1 MIGLI
6 RQSTTQDRLGR
17 TNLSRY
23 RTVLFVALSL
33 AGFGALSLTSVVC
46 HAAAEHAEHKV
57 EASQALQP
65 RRVLLISEG
74 EMETPADRAVDAGIR
89 SVLSVSAVAAGSSVK
104 FAVLTQWSLYKR
116 WIVGGATIAL
126 LQTAFLT
133 FLLAQRRRQR
143 KAELLLGL
151 ELRFESFTANLSA
164 TFANVSAAQTN
175 AEIANTLEKLREFL
189 DLERLSLYE
198 VSQEEGQF
206 VLSRVA
212 SLEGGPPGPQSFDRE
227 ELPWI
232 VSHLL
237 RGGDW
242 IIRCPE
248 DLPIDADGE
257 QVFLGLR
264 NYKFAGFVPLRVAS
278 HTLGCLAFISS
289 REGARPDGVVQ
300 RLRVVAEI
308 FANALVRKQF
318 ERGLGESQQRF
329 QLLANSAPIMIWM
342 SEQNKLRSFF
352 NKQWLEFTGRAL
364 DQELGNGW
372 LEGVHPEDF
381 RQCLNTYS
389 SSFEARLPF
398 TMEFRLKRA
407 NGEYG
412 WVFDSGVPRY
422 TPAGEFMGYIGSCM
436 DITGRMQAE
445 QGILDLSGRLIFAQE
460 EERCRIARELHDD
473 FSQRLAVLAI
483 QLGQVSQS
491 LPHADRATVERLHQM
506 WEKTTELSADIHR
519 LSHQLHSSKLHHVG
533 LLAAAKSLCEETEEQ
548 HGIRIEFID
557 RRVPE
562 EIPPDM
568 GLCFFRIVQ
577 EALSNIVRH
586 SGAKQA
592 HVEFVGTP
600 SHLRLRIV
608 DAGVGFDPSSRASR
622 GGLGLASMR
631 ERLRLVGGNLSLCSQ
646 PMEGTEIVAEVPLTP
661 TDLGRQFVQT
671 ARQHAVGG

>member
-1 MIGLI
+1 MMGSI
-6 RQSTTQDRLGR
+6 RRWSFQNRQRVTTFGQYRSLLFMALRL
-17 TNLSRY
+17 
-23 RTVLFVALSL
+23 F
-33 AGFGALSLTSVVC
+33 GFAVVPLTSVVC
-46 HAAAEHAEHKV
+46 HATAGPNVK
-57 EASQALQP
+57 ASQALEP
-65 RRVLLISEG
+65 KRVVLIYEG
-74 EMETPADRAVDAGIR
+74 EISLAAERTVDAGIR
-89 SVLSVSAVAAGSSVK
+89 SVLSVSALAAGSSVK
-104 FAVLTQWSLYKR
+104 FAVLTLGSLYKR
-116 WIVGGATIAL
+116 WIVGGAAFAL

-133 FLLAQRRRQR
+133 FLLAQRRRR
-143 KAELLLGL
+143 RRAELLLGL
-151 ELRFESFTANLSA
+151 ELRFESFMANLSA
-164 TFANVSAAQTN
+164 TFANVSASQTN
-175 AEIANTLEKLREFL
+175 TEIANTLEKLREFL
-189 DLERLSLYE
+189 GLDRLSLYE
-198 VSQEEGQF
+198 VSQDDGQF

-212 SLEGGPPGPQSFDRE
+212 SLEGSPPGPPSVGRE

-232 VSHLL
+232 VSQLMK
-237 RGGDW
+237 GGDW
-242 IIRCPE
+242 ITRCPE
-248 DLPIDADGE
+248 NLPINAGAE
-257 QVFLGLR
+257 QAFLGLQ
-264 NYKFAGFVPLRVAS
+264 NDKVAGFVPLRAVS
-278 HTLGCLAFISS
+278 HTLGCLAFMCS
-289 REGARPDGVVQ
+289 REGARPDTVVQ

-308 FANALVRKQF
+308 IANALVRKQF

-329 QLLANSAPIMIWM
+329 QLLADSAPIMIWM
-342 SEQNKLRSFF
+342 SEPNKLCSFF

-389 SSFEARLPF
+389 SSFEARVPF
-398 TMEFRLKRA
+398 TMEFRLRRA

-412 WVFDSGVPRY
+412 WIFDSGVPRY
-422 TPAGEFMGYIGSCM
+422 TPAGEFMGYIGSCT
-436 DITGRMQAE
+436 DITDRMQAE

-473 FSQRLAVLAI
+473 FSQRLALLAI
-483 QLGQVSQS
+483 QLDQVSQS
-491 LPHADRATVERLHQM
+491 LPHTARATVERLHLM

-533 LLAAAKSLCEETEEQ
+533 LLAAAKSLCEETGER
-548 HGIRIEFID
+548 HGIQIEFID

-631 ERLRLVGGNLSLCSQ
+631 ERLRLLGGTISLCSH

-661 TDLGRQFVQT
+661 TDLQRQFVQT
-671 ARQHAVGG
+671 ASQHTVGG